1 MIRLFDSGHDL
12 MDRADTEKGINL
24 GKLFKDLIAE
34 AFGKT
39 AQKTALSRVKRAIL
53 FDKSPW
59 GRFGEE
65 ALKFG
70 ENGFCYLINKFDY
83 F

>member
-1 MIRLFDSGHDL
+1 MIILHSGPMEKLVIKYLH
-12 MDRADTEKGINL
+12 RADKQESILPNSE
-24 GKLFKDLIAE
+24 LF
-34 AFGKT
+34 G
-39 AQKTALSRVKRAIL
+39 
-53 FDKSPW
+53 KSPW

-70 ENGFCYLINKFDY
+70 ENGFCCSTNKLDY